1 MSDFSCDVPLN
12 SQLDVFHPMLLDLA
26 KKVTTQFS
34 QSIKVDLSTSPWWLI
49 SDSRTK
55 LDFLRPHSLEA
66 PWGLFQQYLINK
78 QELFLF
84 LEEPM
89 LGIVHKKAQFW
100 LFFDPRLAASYFQRQ
115 SERPKNF
122 TKAAI
127 KKFPPIALLHGLTLK
142 ARSMAKNQDD
152 KAMNSIKRLEETIA
166 LADAFMPV
174 DEAAQFTQAIR
185 KILVLFSL
193 SEVRTL
199 KKDITNPGVSP
210 TLLEKRLQA
219 IYRLCLRLYSV
230 RQDDREREVLKK
242 LISPKIVIRKK
253 ALEIV
258 EQRLSKDVG

>member
-1 MSDFSCDVPLN
+1 MNDFGCDVPLDI
-12 SQLDVFHPMLLDLA
+12 QLDVFHPMLLELA
-26 KKVTTQFS
+26 KKVSDQFS
-34 QSIKVDLSTSPWWLI
+34 QSIKIELSTSPWWLI
-49 SDSRTK
+49 ADPRTK
-55 LDFLRPHSLEA
+55 SDFLRPHTLE
-66 PWGLFQQYLINK
+66 PSWELFQQYLIGK

-84 LEEPM
+84 LEEPI

-115 SERPKNF
+115 SERPKHF
-122 TKAAI
+122 SKAAI
-127 KKFPPIALLHGLTLK
+127 KKFPPTALLHGLTLK
-142 ARSMAKNQDD
+142 VRSMVSDQDV
-152 KAMNSIKRLEETIA
+152 KAMNSIKQLEEIIA
-166 LADAFMPV
+166 LADSFLPEE
-174 DEAAQFTQAIR
+174 EANQFTETIR

-193 SEVRTL
+193 SEVQAL

-230 RQDDREREVLKK
+230 RQDDREREVMKK

-258 EQRLSKDVG
+258 EKRLSKDAI